1 MKRSCTFAVVLVLL
15 LGGCMTN
22 DFTEFYHDYT
32 AGTPQSDL
40 VRNLQPFSGT
50 TQILPTNDL
59 QKDTTEWLR
68 RNYAVL
74 GETAFA
80 WNQAPQETELRAQ
93 ARLVGA
99 DVVLYRTQVQVF
111 STAAVP
117 ETNWTTESSLPAHR
131 YAYDALFLRR
141 RTAPVAGLGIAN
153 LTDEMRQSL
162 RKITGVTVRY
172 VRYDSPASKAGFLDG
187 DVIIAINDVKV
198 DSATD
203 YIAKA
208 LQAAGTECR
217 FKVLR
222 GGNEIVVPIKLNPVP
237 ALPTRASKPQ

>member
-1 MKRSCTFAVVLVLL
+1 MKSACISAVLLALL

-22 DFTEFYHDYT
+22 DFTKFYHDYT
-32 AGTPQSDL
+32 AGTSRSDL
-40 VRNLQPFSGT
+40 FRNLQPFSGT
-50 TQILPTNDL
+50 TQIVLTNDL
-59 QKDTTEWLR
+59 EKDTTELLR

-74 GETAFA
+74 GESAFA
-80 WNQAPQETELRAQ
+80 WNQAPAESELRAQ

-111 STAAVP
+111 STAAMP

-131 YAYDALFLRR
+131 YAYDALYLRK

-153 LTDEMRQSL
+153 LTDEMRETL
-162 RKITGVTVRY
+162 RRNKGVIVRY
-172 VRYDSPASKAGFLDG
+172 VRYDSPASKAGFLEG
-187 DVIIAINDVKV
+187 DVIIAINDVQV

-203 YIAKA
+203 YIDKA
-208 LQAAGTECR
+208 LKVAGSECR

-222 GGNEIVVPIKLNPVP
+222 GGTEIEIPIRLGPSSAP
-237 ALPTRASKPQ
+237 ASKPQ